1 MYCSIS
7 QILLLC
13 KTWRYCNKFDSSKSL
28 VVCYWCV
35 KIPRCGYIEYG
46 LKHISFYVQ
55 KEIVAMAMCYNPAL
69 VDDKPPKTKVFIAI
83 HTYMITGATIIL
95 TPNMSQ
101 IETQNINMEK
111 NHMYGK
117 GSMKPKQ
124 TYELH
129 IWYTLKHS
137 SICESVQ
144 LCQVQLCKKEHK
156 TKTKTKWKEKH
167 NRHNL
172 KMIFIVRHIKSM

>member
-1 MYCSIS
+1 MWEWFFCSLTNCYLSDLMRNCQHDYNILGWKIGGS
-7 QILLLC
+7 VYVCVCVSSFKPKLMIKSNQI
-13 KTWRYCNKFDSSKSL
+13 
-28 VVCYWCV
+28 
-35 KIPRCGYIEYG
+35 
-46 LKHISFYVQ
+46 
-55 KEIVAMAMCYNPAL
+55 
-69 VDDKPPKTKVFIAI
+69 TKVFIAI

-101 IETQNINMEK
+101 IETQNRNMEK
-111 NHMYGK
+111 KYHMYGK

-124 TYELH
+124 AYELH

-144 LCQVQLCKKEHK
+144 LCQVQLCKKEKQNKNKIQIKRKIIIHI
-156 TKTKTKWKEKH
+156 
-167 NRHNL
+167 L